1 MHRSNITLLLATAM
15 VLFGCG
21 ELMGGAGPIS
31 KRIGELARET
41 TAKEVDL
48 GKLTTFGWDKVY
60 FFKSGAPK
68 KEVCEFIQADER
80 ECPRI
85 VRHESIAGESMTL
98 VFSLRDS
105 LTHVE
110 LHLLENGKFDITPTK
125 DGLPRE
131 KAIFKI
137 RREIGAEGK
146 SVYWL
151 EPK

>member
-1 MHRSNITLLLATAM
+1 MRRSSYTLLFAAAMLLLA
-15 VLFGCG
+15 CS
-21 ELMGGAGPIS
+21 ELMGGVGPIS
-31 KRIGELARET
+31 KRIGEKAREPT
-41 TAKEVDL
+41 TSEVDL
-48 GKLTTFGWDKVY
+48 GKLTTFGWDRVY

-68 KEVCEFIQADER
+68 KEICDFIQADEK

-85 VRHESIAGESMTL
+85 VRHESVAGESMTL

-110 LHLLENGKFDITPTK
+110 LHLLENGRFDVTQTK

-131 KAIFKI
+131 NAVFKI
-137 RREIGAEGK
+137 RREIAADGK